1 MKAEIYQWVRILATF
16 YILFTA
22 VLQLM
27 PDRKYERYIRSFM
40 GLLLIYMLC
49 TPLFSFLRGSREM
62 IGDFADYYNEEV
74 HLLEQ
79 KETQD
84 LQGFYIRKGFRQELA
99 SQIAKKCEDAGIKI
113 QETIVD
119 IEGETI
125 SVELKADQNKG
136 GAMINS
142 GRASGSKS
150 RISEFLQKGM
160 TKQQWIVILLLGL
173 LLSVI
178 ALPVSKKSSTPK
190 QTILM
195 DNSTQSTDEIQ
206 SSLERRLQNI
216 LENVEGVGEVKVM
229 LMTEEQQGIY
239 RSGET
244 EVRGV
249 LIAAEGASDPVVVQ
263 KIQQA
268 VMALFQIEAHKIKI
282 MKMK

>member
-1 MKAEIYQWVRILATF
+1 M
-16 YILFTA
+16 
-22 VLQLM
+22 
-27 PDRKYERYIRSFM
+27 
-40 GLLLIYMLC
+40 
-49 TPLFSFLRGSREM
+49 
-62 IGDFADYYNEEV
+62 
-74 HLLEQ
+74 
-79 KETQD
+79 
-84 LQGFYIRKGFRQELA
+84 
-99 SQIAKKCEDAGIKI
+99 
-113 QETIVD
+113 
-119 IEGETI
+119 
-125 SVELKADQNKG
+125 
-136 GAMINS
+136 NS

-173 LLSVI
+173 L
-178 ALPVSKKSSTPK
+178 
-190 QTILM
+190 
-195 DNSTQSTDEIQ
+195 Q

-239 RSGET
+239 RFGET

-282 MKMK
+282 MKSKEAKE

>member
-1 MKAEIYQWVRILATF
+1 M
-16 YILFTA
+16 
-22 VLQLM
+22 
-27 PDRKYERYIRSFM
+27 
-40 GLLLIYMLC
+40 
-49 TPLFSFLRGSREM
+49 
-62 IGDFADYYNEEV
+62 
-74 HLLEQ
+74 
-79 KETQD
+79 
-84 LQGFYIRKGFRQELA
+84 
-99 SQIAKKCEDAGIKI
+99 
-113 QETIVD
+113 
-119 IEGETI
+119 
-125 SVELKADQNKG
+125 
-136 GAMINS
+136 NS

-150 RISEFLQKGM
+150 RISGFLQKGM

-178 ALPVSKKSSTPK
+178 ALPVSKKSSTSQQK
-190 QTILM
+190 ILV
-195 DNSTQSTDEIQ
+195 DDSTQSTEEIQ
-206 SSLERRLQNI
+206 SSLELRLQNI

>member
-1 MKAEIYQWVRILATF
+1 M
-16 YILFTA
+16 
-22 VLQLM
+22 
-27 PDRKYERYIRSFM
+27 
-40 GLLLIYMLC
+40 
-49 TPLFSFLRGSREM
+49 
-62 IGDFADYYNEEV
+62 
-74 HLLEQ
+74 
-79 KETQD
+79 
-84 LQGFYIRKGFRQELA
+84 
-99 SQIAKKCEDAGIKI
+99 
-113 QETIVD
+113 
-119 IEGETI
+119 
-125 SVELKADQNKG
+125 
-136 GAMINS
+136 NS

-263 KIQQA
+263 KIQQS

>member
-1 MKAEIYQWVRILATF
+1 M
-16 YILFTA
+16 
-22 VLQLM
+22 
-27 PDRKYERYIRSFM
+27 
-40 GLLLIYMLC
+40 
-49 TPLFSFLRGSREM
+49 
-62 IGDFADYYNEEV
+62 
-74 HLLEQ
+74 
-79 KETQD
+79 
-84 LQGFYIRKGFRQELA
+84 
-99 SQIAKKCEDAGIKI
+99 
-113 QETIVD
+113 
-119 IEGETI
+119 
-125 SVELKADQNKG
+125 
-136 GAMINS
+136 NS

-178 ALPVSKKSSTPK
+178 ALPVSKESSTPK

>member
-1 MKAEIYQWVRILATF
+1 M
-16 YILFTA
+16 
-22 VLQLM
+22 
-27 PDRKYERYIRSFM
+27 
-40 GLLLIYMLC
+40 
-49 TPLFSFLRGSREM
+49 
-62 IGDFADYYNEEV
+62 
-74 HLLEQ
+74 
-79 KETQD
+79 
-84 LQGFYIRKGFRQELA
+84 
-99 SQIAKKCEDAGIKI
+99 
-113 QETIVD
+113 
-119 IEGETI
+119 
-125 SVELKADQNKG
+125 
-136 GAMINS
+136 NS

-178 ALPVSKKSSTPK
+178 ALPVSKKSSTSQQK
-190 QTILM
+190 ILV
-195 DNSTQSTDEIQ
+195 DDSTQSTEEIQ
-206 SSLERRLQNI
+206 SSLELRLQNI

-239 RSGET
+239 RFGET

>member
-1 MKAEIYQWVRILATF
+1 M
-16 YILFTA
+16 
-22 VLQLM
+22 
-27 PDRKYERYIRSFM
+27 
-40 GLLLIYMLC
+40 
-49 TPLFSFLRGSREM
+49 
-62 IGDFADYYNEEV
+62 
-74 HLLEQ
+74 
-79 KETQD
+79 
-84 LQGFYIRKGFRQELA
+84 
-99 SQIAKKCEDAGIKI
+99 
-113 QETIVD
+113 
-119 IEGETI
+119 
-125 SVELKADQNKG
+125 
-136 GAMINS
+136 NS

-178 ALPVSKKSSTPK
+178 TLPVSKKSSTPK

>member
-1 MKAEIYQWVRILATF
+1 M
-16 YILFTA
+16 
-22 VLQLM
+22 
-27 PDRKYERYIRSFM
+27 
-40 GLLLIYMLC
+40 
-49 TPLFSFLRGSREM
+49 
-62 IGDFADYYNEEV
+62 
-74 HLLEQ
+74 
-79 KETQD
+79 
-84 LQGFYIRKGFRQELA
+84 
-99 SQIAKKCEDAGIKI
+99 
-113 QETIVD
+113 
-119 IEGETI
+119 
-125 SVELKADQNKG
+125 
-136 GAMINS
+136 NS

-268 VMALFQIEAHKIKI
+268 VMALFQIDAHKIKI

>member
-1 MKAEIYQWVRILATF
+1 MHPASSDRFYCGSSVHAGIPCPDGRDPELGGQMKAEIYQWVRILATF

-62 IGDFADYYNEEV
+62 IGDLADYYNEEV

-125 SVELKADQNKG
+125 SVELKADQNMDG
-136 GAMINS
+136 EQERRIQDELRQSFGIEEQNIRIFAEGNDETAVD
-142 GRASGSKS
+142 RDPASGTSS
-150 RISEFLQKGM
+150 VGDRTSGIQKEQY
-160 TKQQWIVILLLGL
+160 TK
-173 LLSVI
+173 
-178 ALPVSKKSSTPK
+178 A
-190 QTILM
+190 
-195 DNSTQSTDEIQ
+195 D
-206 SSLERRLQNI
+206 
-216 LENVEGVGEVKVM
+216 
-229 LMTEEQQGIY
+229 
-239 RSGET
+239 
-244 EVRGV
+244 
-249 LIAAEGASDPVVVQ
+249 DPDG
-263 KIQQA
+263 
-268 VMALFQIEAHKIKI
+268 
-282 MKMK
+282 